1 MQPVLTVGFRFRNDA
16 VFLAEKCGEN
26 LEEKR
31 CGVKAPLLNEI
42 LEKNS

>member
-26 LEEKR
+26 LKEKR
-31 CGVKAPLLNEI
+31 CKGKVPLLD
-42 LEKNS
+42 NS